1 MSRPPDP
8 GDPRLDRLTSQGL
21 AGPPAGSVEEVVD
34 RLLGVQAQDE
44 RGFRLAVRSRTRGLV
59 ADDVDRA
66 LTERRSLVVTW
77 LQRGTLHLVRSEDYW
92 WLHPLTATRVVAGN
106 DRRLRQLGVDEVQ
119 VERGVDTITAALASE
134 GPRTRVQLRDHLD
147 AAGVPTAGQS
157 LIHLVAAASLRGL
170 VVRGPMVDGE
180 HAYVSVPEWLGP
192 APTPLERPDALA
204 RLAHRYLLGH
214 APASDR
220 DLAKWAGIT
229 LGDARL
235 GLRSLADQ
243 LVDGPAGVALVSTAP
258 TTGPWPPPR
267 LLGAFDPL
275 LHGWV
280 SRELFVGDRPGV
292 VTTNGI
298 FRPVALAGGRVVAT
312 WTMPGGVVT
321 IEPLAPLTRAVRR
334 GLAEDAADVL
344 RYLGLEP
351 RPVAV
356 G

>member
-1 MSRPPDP
+1 MRPVCPRRASPSSTWWPRPASAAWWCGARWSTGSTPTSRSP
-8 GDPRLDRLTSQGL
+8 S
-21 AGPPAGSVEEVVD
+21 GS
-34 RLLGVQAQDE
+34 A
-44 RGFRLAVRSRTRGLV
+44 
-59 ADDVDRA
+59 
-66 LTERRSLVVTW
+66 RR
-77 LQRGTLHLVRSEDYW
+77 R
-92 WLHPLTATRVVAGN
+92 PLC
-106 DRRLRQLGVDEVQ
+106 
-119 VERGVDTITAALASE
+119 
-134 GPRTRVQLRDHLD
+134 
-147 AAGVPTAGQS
+147 
-157 LIHLVAAASLRGL
+157 
-170 VVRGPMVDGE
+170 
-180 HAYVSVPEWLGP
+180 
-192 APTPLERPDALA
+192 ERPDALA

-258 TTGPWPPPR
+258 TTGPLPPPR

-351 RPVAV
+351 RPVVV

>member
-1 MSRPPDP
+1 M
-8 GDPRLDRLTSQGL
+8 
-21 AGPPAGSVEEVVD
+21 
-34 RLLGVQAQDE
+34 
-44 RGFRLAVRSRTRGLV
+44 
-59 ADDVDRA
+59 
-66 LTERRSLVVTW
+66 
-77 LQRGTLHLVRSEDYW
+77 
-92 WLHPLTATRVVAGN
+92 
-106 DRRLRQLGVDEVQ
+106 
-119 VERGVDTITAALASE
+119 
-134 GPRTRVQLRDHLD
+134 QLRDHLD

-192 APTPLERPDALA
+192 APTPLERPEALA
-204 RLAHRYLLGH
+204 RLAHRYLRGTLRPRTGIWPTG
-214 APASDR
+214 PASPSATPGSASGR
-220 DLAKWAGIT
+220 WPTRWWTG
-229 LGDARL
+229 RPVSPCC
-235 GLRSLADQ
+235 RPPRP
-243 LVDGPAGVALVSTAP
+243 GPL
-258 TTGPWPPPR
+258 PPPR